1 MTIKIHLLKQV
12 AYFTNC
18 SADELN
24 EIKKYIV
31 QKNVQKGEIFLLE
44 GHWCDWLYFVIS
56 GVVKVYKESE
66 DGKQQILN
74 LARVGESLNDVS
86 TFDDSPNAASM
97 VAMSPVVL
105 YAIKKTDL
113 KQFVLPRCPQVILNI
128 FKVFATRVRRDSE
141 LLGDLAFYQVTG
153 RLAKVLLRYTR
164 ERPIEGVKLTQQDMA
179 YMVGTSREMVNK
191 SLRTLEMKGAI
202 SMQRD
207 GINVINKNALE
218 EIMRASR

>member
-1 MTIKIHLLKQV
+1 MTINNHHLKQV
-12 AYFTNC
+12 GYFTNC
-18 SADELN
+18 SSDELN

-44 GHWCDWLYFVIS
+44 GHWCDWLYFVVS
-56 GVVKVYKESE
+56 GVVKVYTESA

-86 TFDDSPNAASM
+86 TFDDSANAASM
-97 VAMSPVVL
+97 VAMSSVVL
-105 YAIKKTDL
+105 YAIKKSDL
-113 KQFVLPRCPQVILNI
+113 KQFILPRFPKVSLNI
-128 FKVFATRVRRDSE
+128 HKVFATRTRRDTE

-153 RLAKVLLRYTR
+153 RLAKVILRYTR
-164 ERPIEGVKLTQQDMA
+164 ESPIEGVRLTQQDMA
-179 YMVGTSREMVNK
+179 DMVGTSREMVNK

-207 GINVINKNALE
+207 GITVINKSALE